1 MALTTYGAQQ
11 ALKSLFGGG
20 NATPATLYFG
30 LSTST
35 IAIDGTGITEPSSAN
50 AYARVAMTNNGTNFT
65 VTTIATAS
73 GGGAQVQNATP
84 ISFPQSTASWGTV
97 TYWFA
102 SDSLSGGNIVSY
114 GALSSSQTVG
124 ASNTVSFAANALTLQ
139 DV

>member
-1 MALTTYGAQQ
+1 MALTTYGDQQ

-30 LSTST
+30 LSTT
-35 IAIDGTGITEPSSAN
+35 TVAIDGTGITEPASAN
-50 AYARVAMTNNGTNFT
+50 GYARVAVTNNGTNFT
-65 VTTIATAS
+65 VTTIATGS

-84 ISFPQSTASWGTV
+84 ISFPQSSASWGTV

-102 SDSLSGGNIVSY
+102 SDASTGGNIVAY
-114 GALSSSQTVG
+114 GALSSSQTIG
-124 ASNTVSFAANALTLQ
+124 ASNTVSFAANALTIQ